1 MLVLHQGLEAGDSV
15 KSSSARMALS
25 SSVRPGGGIG
35 GNLAAHAT
43 RTRCGQLFGQLF
55 DQLFVMVRNRF
66 AGEVAPGY
74 SGECLL

>member
-55 DQLFVMVRNRF
+55 VMVGNRF
-66 AGEVAPGY
+66 AGEGGAR
-74 SGECLL
+74 LFW